1 MPLRT
6 VRVVATESVGMTE
19 QDQGG
24 SAGESSDPGASA
36 RARAPRKN
44 LLLTATIR
52 SQGVTAPVRI
62 RNLSEKGAMVDG
74 QALPEP
80 GASLILQRLEV
91 EMRGVVAW
99 RAEGRCGIPFEGAAS
114 VDEWVAGRRAPAAIF
129 GQGQSRVDQIQ
140 AAIRSGREIAD
151 ENVAAPGPAEIITDV
166 EARVAEELDHVQRML
181 DDVAGDLLGDIA
193 LLQRHGEALQRFD
206 NVCQIL
212 NQLSAILKAK
222 DRPAAIAAVNLEALR
237 NRLLGKAAS

>member
-1 MPLRT
+1 MRWQ
-6 VRVVATESVGMTE
+6 AVGGAAADSIGMSE
-19 QDQGG
+19 RDQGG
-24 SAGESSDPGASA
+24 SAGDPDASL

-52 SQGVTAPVRI
+52 SGGVAAPVRI

-99 RAEGRCGIPFEGAAS
+99 RAEGRCGIQFEGAAS
-114 VDEWVAGRRAPAAIF
+114 VEEWVAGRRAPAAIF

-140 AAIRSGREIAD
+140 AAIRGGRDIVED
-151 ENVAAPGPAEIITDV
+151 VPAARPTELITDV

-181 DDVAGDLLGDIA
+181 DDVAGDLIGDMA

-206 NVCQIL
+206 NACQIL

-222 DRPAAIAAVNLEALR
+222 DRAAAIAGVNLEALR
-237 NRLLGKAAS
+237 DRLLHKPDG

>member
-1 MPLRT
+1 MND
-6 VRVVATESVGMTE
+6 S
-19 QDQGG
+19 DQGG
-24 SAGESSDPGASA
+24 SAGDPGASA
-36 RARAPRKN
+36 RTRAPRKN

-52 SQGVTAPVRI
+52 SQGVSAPVRI

-99 RAEGRCGIPFEGAAS
+99 RAEGRCGIQFEGAAS

-129 GQGQSRVDQIQ
+129 GHGQSRVDQIQ
-140 AAIRSGREIAD
+140 AAIRSGRDIAD
-151 ENVAAPGPAEIITDV
+151 EDVPAAGPAEIITDP

-181 DDVAGDLLGDIA
+181 DDVAADLIGDMA

-206 NVCQIL
+206 NACQIL

>member
-1 MPLRT
+1 M
-6 VRVVATESVGMTE
+6 SE
-19 QDQGG
+19 QDLGG
-24 SAGESSDPGASA
+24 SAGDPGASA
-36 RARAPRKN
+36 RTRAPRKN

-99 RAEGRCGIPFEGAAS
+99 RAEGRCGIQFEGAAS

-129 GQGQSRVDQIQ
+129 GHGQSRVDQIQ
-140 AAIRSGREIAD
+140 AAIRSGRDIAD
-151 ENVAAPGPAEIITDV
+151 EDVPAAGPAEIITDP

-181 DDVAGDLLGDIA
+181 DDVAADLIRDMA

-206 NVCQIL
+206 NACQIL

>member
-1 MPLRT
+1 MPLRA
-6 VRVVATESVGMTE
+6 VRLDATESIGMSE
-19 QDQGG
+19 QDQDG
-24 SAGESSDPGASA
+24 SAGDPGTPA
-36 RARAPRKN
+36 RPRAPRKN

-52 SQGVTAPVRI
+52 SGGVSAPVRI

-80 GASLILQRLEV
+80 GASLVLQRLEV

-99 RAEGRCGIPFEGAAS
+99 RAEGRCGIQFEGAAS

-140 AAIRSGREIAD
+140 AAIRGGRDILE
-151 ENVAAPGPAEIITDV
+151 EEVPAARPAELITDV

-181 DDVAGDLLGDIA
+181 DDVAGDLIGDMA
-193 LLQRHGEALQRFD
+193 LLQRHGEALQLFD
-206 NVCQIL
+206 NACQIL

-222 DRPAAIAAVNLEALR
+222 DRAAAIAAVNLEALR
-237 NRLLGKAAS
+237 DRLLRKPEA

>member
-1 MPLRT
+1 MPLRA
-6 VRVVATESVGMTE
+6 VRLVATESIGMSD

-24 SAGESSDPGASA
+24 AAGDPGAAA

-52 SQGVTAPVRI
+52 SGGVSATVRI

-74 QALPEP
+74 HALPEP
-80 GASLILQRLEV
+80 GASIILQRLEV

-99 RAEGRCGIPFEGAAS
+99 RAEGRCGIQFEGAAS

-140 AAIRSGREIAD
+140 AAIRGGRDILED
-151 ENVAAPGPAEIITDV
+151 VPAAGAAEIITDP

-181 DDVAGDLLGDIA
+181 DDVAGDLIGDMA

-206 NVCQIL
+206 NACQIL

-222 DRPAAIAAVNLEALR
+222 DRAAAIAGVNLEALR
-237 NRLLGKAAS
+237 DRLLRKPDA

>member
-1 MPLRT
+1 VDLI
-6 VRVVATESVGMTE
+6 GMNDS
-19 QDQGG
+19 DQGG
-24 SAGESSDPGASA
+24 SAGDPGASA
-36 RARAPRKN
+36 RTRAPRKN

-99 RAEGRCGIPFEGAAS
+99 RAEGRCGIQFEGAAS

-129 GQGQSRVDQIQ
+129 GHGQSRVDQIQ
-140 AAIRSGREIAD
+140 AAIRSGRDIAD
-151 ENVAAPGPAEIITDV
+151 EDVPAPSAAEIITDV

-181 DDVAGDLLGDIA
+181 DDVAGDLIGDMA

-206 NVCQIL
+206 NACQIL
-212 NQLSAILKAK
+212 SQLSAILKAK

-237 NRLLGKAAS
+237 NRLLGKAES

>member
-1 MPLRT
+1 LRA
-6 VRVVATESVGMTE
+6 VRLVARESTGMSE
-19 QDQGG
+19 QDQDG
-24 SAGESSDPGASA
+24 SAGNPGSSPRD
-36 RARAPRKN
+36 RAPRKN

-80 GASLILQRLEV
+80 GASIILQRLEV

-99 RAEGRCGIPFEGAAS
+99 RAEGRCGIRFEGAAS
-114 VDEWVAGRRAPAAIF
+114 VDEWVAGRRAPETIF

-140 AAIRSGREIAD
+140 AAIRGGRDIAD
-151 ENVAAPGPAEIITDV
+151 EDVPAVSRPELITDV

-181 DDVAGDLLGDIA
+181 DDVAGDLIGDMA
-193 LLQRHGEALQRFD
+193 LLQRHGDALQRFD
-206 NVCQIL
+206 NACQIL

-222 DRPAAIAAVNLEALR
+222 DRAAAIAGVNLEALR
-237 NRLLGKAAS
+237 DRLLHKPDA

>member
-1 MPLRT
+1 M
-6 VRVVATESVGMTE
+6 SD

-24 SAGESSDPGASA
+24 SADDSGASL

-52 SQGVTAPVRI
+52 SGGVAAPVRI

-99 RAEGRCGIPFEGAAS
+99 RAEGRCGIQFEGAAS

-140 AAIRSGREIAD
+140 AAIRGGRDIVEDIAP
-151 ENVAAPGPAEIITDV
+151 ARPAELITDV
-166 EARVAEELDHVQRML
+166 EARVAEELDHVQQML
-181 DDVAGDLLGDIA
+181 DDVAGDLIGDMA

-206 NVCQIL
+206 NACQIL

-222 DRPAAIAAVNLEALR
+222 DRAAAIAGVNLEALR
-237 NRLLGKAAS
+237 DRLLHKP

>member
-1 MPLRT
+1 M
-6 VRVVATESVGMTE
+6 SE

-24 SAGESSDPGASA
+24 SAGDPGTSP

-52 SQGVTAPVRI
+52 SGGVTAPVRI

-99 RAEGRCGIPFEGAAS
+99 RADGRCGIQFEGAAS

-140 AAIRSGREIAD
+140 AAIRGGRDIVGEDVPPAR
-151 ENVAAPGPAEIITDV
+151 PAELITDV

-181 DDVAGDLLGDIA
+181 DDVAGDLIGDMA

-206 NVCQIL
+206 NACQIL

-222 DRPAAIAAVNLEALR
+222 DRAAAIAGVNLEALR
-237 NRLLGKAAS
+237 DRLLHKPES

>member
-1 MPLRT
+1 LRL
-6 VRVVATESVGMTE
+6 VATESVGMSE
-19 QDQGG
+19 QGQSG
-24 SAGESSDPGASA
+24 SPGDPGTP

-52 SQGVTAPVRI
+52 SGGVAAPVRI

-80 GASLILQRLEV
+80 VASLILQRPEV
-91 EMRGVVAW
+91 EMRGIVAW
-99 RAEGRCGIPFEGAAS
+99 RADGRCGIQFEGAAS

-140 AAIRSGREIAD
+140 AAIRGGRDIVE
-151 ENVAAPGPAEIITDV
+151 EVPAASPAELITDV
-166 EARVAEELDHVQRML
+166 EARVAEELDHVQSML
-181 DDVAGDLLGDIA
+181 DDVAGDLIGDMA

-206 NVCQIL
+206 NACQIL

-237 NRLLGKAAS
+237 DRLLHKPDG

>member
-1 MPLRT
+1 M
-6 VRVVATESVGMTE
+6 SE

-24 SAGESSDPGASA
+24 SAGDPGASA
-36 RARAPRKN
+36 RTRAPRKN

-99 RAEGRCGIPFEGAAS
+99 RAEGRCGIQFEGAAS

-129 GQGQSRVDQIQ
+129 GHGQSRVDQIQ
-140 AAIRSGREIAD
+140 AAIRSGRDIAD
-151 ENVAAPGPAEIITDV
+151 EDVPAAGPAEIITDP

-181 DDVAGDLLGDIA
+181 DDVAADLIGDMA

-206 NVCQIL
+206 NACQIL

-237 NRLLGKAAS
+237 NRLLGKAVS

>member
-1 MPLRT
+1 M
-6 VRVVATESVGMTE
+6 SE

-24 SAGESSDPGASA
+24 SAGDPGISA

-52 SQGVTAPVRI
+52 SGGVSAPVRI

-99 RAEGRCGIPFEGAAS
+99 RAEGRCGIHFEGAAS

-140 AAIRSGREIAD
+140 AAIRGGRDIVE
-151 ENVAAPGPAEIITDV
+151 EVPVAPPAELITDV
-166 EARVAEELDHVQRML
+166 EARVAEELDHVQQML
-181 DDVAGDLLGDIA
+181 DDVAGDLIGDMA

-206 NVCQIL
+206 NACQIL

-222 DRPAAIAAVNLEALR
+222 DRAAAIAGVNLEALR
-237 NRLLGKAAS
+237 DRLLHKPEA

>member
-1 MPLRT
+1 M
-6 VRVVATESVGMTE
+6 SD

-24 SAGESSDPGASA
+24 SADDSSGSL

-52 SQGVTAPVRI
+52 SGGVAAPVRI

-99 RAEGRCGIPFEGAAS
+99 RAEGRCGIQFEGAAS

-140 AAIRSGREIAD
+140 AAIRGGRDIVE
-151 ENVAAPGPAEIITDV
+151 EVAPARPTELITDV
-166 EARVAEELDHVQRML
+166 EARVAEELDHVQQML
-181 DDVAGDLLGDIA
+181 DDVAGDLIGDMA

-206 NVCQIL
+206 NACQIL

-222 DRPAAIAAVNLEALR
+222 DRAAAIAEVNLEALR
-237 NRLLGKAAS
+237 DRLLHKPDG

>member
-1 MPLRT
+1 MSERD
-6 VRVVATESVGMTE
+6 
-19 QDQGG
+19 QDG
-24 SAGESSDPGASA
+24 SAGDPSA

-52 SQGVTAPVRI
+52 SGGVSAPVRI

-99 RAEGRCGIPFEGAAS
+99 RAEGRCGIHFEGAAS

-140 AAIRSGREIAD
+140 AAIRGGRDIV
-151 ENVAAPGPAEIITDV
+151 ENMPAAGALELITDP

-181 DDVAGDLLGDIA
+181 DDVAADLIGDMA
-193 LLQRHGEALQRFD
+193 LLQAHGEALQRFD
-206 NVCQIL
+206 NACQIL

-222 DRPAAIAAVNLEALR
+222 DRAAAIAEVNLEALR
-237 NRLLGKAAS
+237 DRLLRKPEA

>member
-1 MPLRT
+1 LPSLAIRL
-6 VRVVATESVGMTE
+6 VATESTGMSE
-19 QDQGG
+19 QDQDG
-24 SAGESSDPGASA
+24 SAGDPSSS

-80 GASLILQRLEV
+80 GAPLILQRLEV

-99 RAEGRCGIPFEGAAS
+99 RAEGRCGIQFEGAAS

-140 AAIRSGREIAD
+140 AAIRGGRDIVD
-151 ENVAAPGPAEIITDV
+151 EDVPVAGTAEIITDP

-181 DDVAGDLLGDIA
+181 DDVAGDLIGDMA

-206 NVCQIL
+206 NACQIL

-222 DRPAAIAAVNLEALR
+222 DRAAAIAGVNLEALR
-237 NRLLGKAAS
+237 NRLLRKPEA

>member
-1 MPLRT
+1 LRA
-6 VRVVATESVGMTE
+6 VRLVARESTGMSE
-19 QDQGG
+19 QDQDG
-24 SAGESSDPGASA
+24 SAGNPGSSPRD
-36 RARAPRKN
+36 RAPRKN

-99 RAEGRCGIPFEGAAS
+99 RAEGRCGIRFEGAAS
-114 VDEWVAGRRAPAAIF
+114 VDEWVAGRRAPETIF

-140 AAIRSGREIAD
+140 AAIRGGRDIAD
-151 ENVAAPGPAEIITDV
+151 EDVPAVSRPELITDV

-181 DDVAGDLLGDIA
+181 DDVAGDLIGDMA
-193 LLQRHGEALQRFD
+193 LLQRHGDALQRFD
-206 NVCQIL
+206 NACQIL

-222 DRPAAIAAVNLEALR
+222 DRAAAIAGVNLEALR
-237 NRLLGKAAS
+237 DRLLHKPDA

>member
-1 MPLRT
+1 MPLRIAW
-6 VRVVATESVGMTE
+6 RVATEAIGMSE
-19 QDQGG
+19 QGQDDP
-24 SAGESSDPGASA
+24 AGDPGAAA

-80 GASLILQRLEV
+80 GASLVLQRLEV

-99 RAEGRCGIPFEGAAS
+99 RAEGRCGIQFEGAAS

-140 AAIRSGREIAD
+140 AAIRGGREIAD
-151 ENVAAPGPAEIITDV
+151 GDAPAATRPELITDV
-166 EARVAEELDHVQRML
+166 EARVADELDHVQQML
-181 DDVAGDLLGDIA
+181 DDVAGDLIGDMA
-193 LLQRHGEALQRFD
+193 LLQRHGEALQLFD
-206 NVCQIL
+206 NACQIL

-222 DRPAAIAAVNLEALR
+222 DRAAAIAGVNLEALR
-237 NRLLGKAAS
+237 DRLLRAPEA

>member
-1 MPLRT
+1 MPLRA
-6 VRVVATESVGMTE
+6 VRLVATESIGMSD

-24 SAGESSDPGASA
+24 AAGDPGAAA

-52 SQGVTAPVRI
+52 SGGVSAPVRI

-74 QALPEP
+74 HALPEP
-80 GASLILQRLEV
+80 GASVILQRLEV

-99 RAEGRCGIPFEGAAS
+99 RAEGRCGIQFEGAAS

-129 GQGQSRVDQIQ
+129 GHGQSRVDQIQ
-140 AAIRSGREIAD
+140 AAIRSGRDIAD
-151 ENVAAPGPAEIITDV
+151 EDVPAAGPAEIITDP

-181 DDVAGDLLGDIA
+181 DDVAADLIGDMA

-206 NVCQIL
+206 NACQIL

-237 NRLLGKAAS
+237 NRLLGKAVS